1 MEAFIMINFKPRIWT
16 SIGLGAIALIGVGAC
31 QQGDG
36 ENGEA
41 GAPVG
46 KEAAL
51 TAKSGEGDGEGAKA
65 EKNQIYSAVSPAIG
79 GESGEAGAQNAYG
92 TVAEGSRLGLRI
104 AHVTGF
110 LLIAQKAHAAGQ
122 AEEASALISQ
132 GLLEV
137 YMPNAVELDKDA
149 KGLKTAFEKV
159 VADLDAKKPTKQISA
174 SFAEAIKVARKA
186 EAASG
191 ATPQDMIAGMLSIA
205 AGLYS
210 GAIAPNGND
219 PIEYQHAQGAAL
231 AALAA
236 FDHTKSDL
244 SNINAQRTETLGRDL
259 AVLLALFPDVTLPDS
274 PASVAQVTG
283 AASRAQLTLSGI
295 RNS

>member
-1 MEAFIMINFKPRIWT
+1 MINFKARIWT
-16 SIGLGAIALIGVGAC
+16 VLGLGAVTLMGVGAC
-31 QQGDG
+31 QQGEG
-36 ENGEA
+36 EGGEA
-41 GAPVG
+41 GAPIS
-46 KEAAL
+46 KNAAM
-51 TAKSGEGDGEGAKA
+51 TAKSGEGDGEGIKA
-65 EKNQIYSAVSPAIG
+65 EKNLIPSAVAPAIG

-92 TVAEGSRLGLRI
+92 AIPEGSRLGLRI

-110 LLIAQKAHAAGQ
+110 LLMAQKTYGTGQ
-122 AEEASALISQ
+122 TEEASVLISQ

-149 KGLKTAFEKV
+149 KGLKAAFENV
-159 VADLDAKKPTKQISA
+159 VAALDAKKPTDQVNA
-174 SFAEAIKVARKA
+174 AFGDAIKVARKA
-186 EAASG
+186 QAASG
-191 ATPQDMIAGMLSIA
+191 AAPQDIIAGMLSIA

-210 GAIAPNGND
+210 VVIAPNGND

-236 FDHTKSDL
+236 YDHTKSDL
-244 SNINAQRTETLGRDL
+244 SNINANRTETLGRDL
-259 AVLLALFPDVTLPDS
+259 AVLLALFPDVSLPDS

-283 AASRAQLTLSGI
+283 AASRAQLALSGI